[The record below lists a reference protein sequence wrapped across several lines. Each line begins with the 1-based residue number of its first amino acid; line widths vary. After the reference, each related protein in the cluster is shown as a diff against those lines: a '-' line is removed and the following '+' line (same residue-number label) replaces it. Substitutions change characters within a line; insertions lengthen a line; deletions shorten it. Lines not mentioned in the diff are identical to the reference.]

1 LRSSNAG
8 GYSVSDDSL
17 LDAVVDIARVAG
29 EEVLKVYGS
38 ECGVRHKEDG
48 SPVTNA
54 DHRSQEIICR
64 RLSQLAQRVPIVAE
78 EGLGCDDEP
87 EAGETF
93 WLVDPLDGTKEFVSR
108 NGEFTI
114 NIALIESEVPV
125 LGVILA
131 PALGRLF
138 AAAGTTAYAEDA
150 AGRRSLAARTTPK
163 EGATVV
169 SSRSH
174 GDPRA
179 LARLTADPGIAVSLT
194 AGSSL
199 KFCLVA
205 AGEADLYPRFG
216 RTMEWDTAAGD
227 AIVRIAGGR
236 VTDLEGQPLTYGK
249 PGFEN
254 PSFVACGRE
263 TRWLCQP
270 EASAER
276 SARVRRQ

>member
-1 LRSSNAG
+1 M
-8 GYSVSDDSL
+8 SDNGL
-17 LDAVVDIARVAG
+17 LDQVVEIARAAG
-29 EEVLKVYGS
+29 EEVLEIYRSDCKVAQ
-38 ECGVRHKEDG
+38 KEDG
-48 SPVTNA
+48 SPVTEA
-54 DHRSQEIICR
+54 DHRSQELICA
-64 RLSQLAQRVPIVAE
+64 RLSKLVPQLPIVAE
-78 EGLGCDDEP
+78 EGRGCDDEP
-87 EAGETF
+87 APAESF

-114 NIALIESEVPV
+114 NIALIESRVPV

-138 AAAGTTAYAEDA
+138 AAAGRTAYAEDD
-150 AGRRSLAARTTPK
+150 AGRRALAARAIPA

-174 GDPRA
+174 GDPQA
-179 LARLTADPGIAVSLT
+179 LAELAAERQIAVSMT

-227 AIVRIAGGR
+227 AILRVAGGL
-236 VTDLEGQPLTYGK
+236 VTDLDGRPLRYGK

-254 PSFVACGRE
+254 PAFI
-263 TRWLCQP
+263 
-270 EASAER
+270 
-276 SARVRRQ
+276 ARGL

>member
-1 LRSSNAG
+1 MSHNG
-8 GYSVSDDSL
+8 L
-17 LDAVVDIARVAG
+17 LEEVVAIAREAG
-29 EEVLKVYGS
+29 EEVLEVYRS
-38 ECGVRHKEDG
+38 DCNVQHKEDG
-48 SPVTNA
+48 SPVTDA
-54 DHRSQEIICR
+54 DHRSQEIICG
-64 RLSQLAQRVPIVAE
+64 RLSKLAPQLPIVAE
-78 EGLGCDDEP
+78 EGRGCDDD
-87 EAGETF
+87 AKAAASF

-138 AAAGTTAYAEDA
+138 AAAERTAYAEEA
-150 AGRRSLAARTTPK
+150 GGRRRLAARKAPK

-174 GDPRA
+174 GDPEA
-179 LARLTADPGIAVSLT
+179 LAKLTAGRRISRSLT

-227 AIVRIAGGR
+227 AILRIAGGQ
-236 VTDLEGQPLTYGK
+236 VTDLDGRPLRYGK

-254 PSFVACGRE
+254 PAFI
-263 TRWLCQP
+263 
-270 EASAER
+270 
-276 SARVRRQ
+276 ARGLDDQ

>member
-1 LRSSNAG
+1 MSRNG
-8 GYSVSDDSL
+8 L
-17 LDAVVDIARVAG
+17 LEEVVDIARAAG
-29 EEVLKVYGS
+29 EKVLEVYGS
-38 ECGVRHKEDG
+38 GCTVEHKDDG
-48 SPVTNA
+48 SPVTEA
-54 DHRSQEIICR
+54 DHRSQEIICQ
-64 RLSQLAQRVPIVAE
+64 RLSELATQMPIVAE
-78 EGLGCDDEP
+78 EGRDGDHDSG
-87 EAGETF
+87 AAASF
-93 WLVDPLDGTKEFVSR
+93 WLVDPLDGTKEFVRR

-114 NIALIESEVPV
+114 NIALIESGVPV

-138 AAAGTTAYAEDA
+138 AAEGSTAYAEDGG
-150 AGRRSLAARTTPK
+150 GRRSLAVRSTPE

-174 GDPRA
+174 GDPEA
-179 LARLTADPGIAVSLT
+179 LARLTAERKIALSLT

-227 AIVRIAGGR
+227 AIVRTAGGC
-236 VTDLEGQPLTYGK
+236 VTDLRGQPLTYGK

-254 PSFVACGRE
+254 PPFIAFGRE
-263 TRWLCQP
+263 TPWLSQP
-270 EASAER
+270 ETD
-276 SARVRRQ
+276 Q